1 MKACTICCALA
12 LVTACMAFGA
22 VSLRH
27 PDSMAGEEY
36 SFVPDLSNA
45 VYPADVWSWVKGGL
59 TSVKDGATGTKYDNE
74 RVDVAACWPFGG
86 ILDRLA
92 QAVSGS
98 QFKPAVTEGIALGIY
113 QPQAD
118 TSGTNIDRYTSE
130 AGRKPAFAWLPM
142 TWQQRDGSYRQFD
155 PGMLEEFRTR
165 GIMPGLTWNPAKGPI
180 EAYHDRQA
188 AINQPD
194 CSWQAIISGKHD
206 LYIAQFAKDA
216 AAYHHPFV
224 LRMLHEMDGTWYPW
238 GYSVNGNTN
247 PADYVTAYRH
257 IVDIFRKEDAA
268 NVQFV
273 WCPCVLNPGG
283 LRKYGAMLKQAY
295 PGDDYVDWVALD
307 GYSTP
312 KNDWKS
318 LQEVFQPSYDFITGF
333 SARPMILWEVGA
345 MENPADPMARANW
358 IKQGFLTTIP
368 RQLPKVKVVVW
379 FNSKDG
385 SGRDFS
391 LQTSPNAVAAWK
403 QVIASPLYQ
412 GSLPQ

>member
-1 MKACTICCALA
+1 M
-12 LVTACMAFGA
+12 
-22 VSLRH
+22 
-27 PDSMAGEEY
+27 
-36 SFVPDLSNA
+36 
-45 VYPADVWSWVKGGL
+45 
-59 TSVKDGATGTKYDNE
+59 
-74 RVDVAACWPFGG
+74 
-86 ILDRLA
+86 
-92 QAVSGS
+92 
-98 QFKPAVTEGIALGIY
+98 
-113 QPQAD
+113 
-118 TSGTNIDRYTSE
+118 DRYISE
-130 AGRKPAFAWLPM
+130 AGRKPAFAWVPM

-155 PGMLEEFRTR
+155 ARMLQEFRTR
-165 GIMPGLTWNPAKGPI
+165 GIMPGLTWNPSKGAI

-206 LYIAQFAKDA
+206 KYIARFAKDA
-216 AAYHHPFV
+216 AVYHHPFI
-224 LRMLHEMDGTWYPW
+224 LRMLHEMNGTWYPW

-247 PADYVTAYRH
+247 PAEYVAAYRH

-283 LRKYGAMLKQAY
+283 LRKYGAMLRQAY
-295 PGDDYVDWVALD
+295 PGDNYVDWVALD
-307 GYSTP
+307 GYGTS

-333 SARPMILWEVGA
+333 SALPMILWELGT

-368 RQLPKVKVVVW
+368 KQLPKVKVVVW

-403 QVIASPLYQ
+403 EVLSSPLYQ
-412 GSLPQ
+412 GSFLQ